1 MQVCQQR
8 RKDVMNA
15 VDGGAILGMWESSEH
30 QGDECLY
37 TRALLFCLPDLFSEV
52 ILGAAFVFPL

>member
-1 MQVCQQR
+1 
-8 RKDVMNA
+8 MNA
-15 VDGGAILGMWESSEH
+15 VDGGAILGMWESSED